1 MGKWSRESKRRR
13 ALQKLQRRQQLR
25 KDASPPST
33 RALFPALSQSSYTYR
48 SPSQFSWS
56 DTDSCTESQQHLDQ
70 PEEVDYE
77 VPSKKHKQWEE
88 ISQQIK
94 ELDDKDPHP
103 LVVIDEGRRL
113 QVHITGTDGS
123 QSRGSGVLKVS
134 TEEYFKQVHERE
146 TKSKLV
152 IRTLRDRV
160 EVLERDAVEKERLF
174 QIEKE
179 EAVGRVRMFRRN
191 KLIEGESRGGKMV
204 HTAVNLKRK

>member
-1 MGKWSRESKRRR
+1 M
-13 ALQKLQRRQQLR
+13 
-25 KDASPPST
+25 
-33 RALFPALSQSSYTYR
+33 
-48 SPSQFSWS
+48 
-56 DTDSCTESQQHLDQ
+56 
-70 PEEVDYE
+70 
-77 VPSKKHKQWEE
+77 
-88 ISQQIK
+88 
-94 ELDDKDPHP
+94 
-103 LVVIDEGRRL
+103 
-113 QVHITGTDGS
+113 
-123 QSRGSGVLKVS
+123 LKVS

-179 EAVGRVRMFRRN
+179 EAVGRVRMFWRN